1 MKGREKGR
9 ERGRLRFQWT
19 EHVDRGNEFFFSRR
33 DPEKYERN
41 IYINITVC
49 SFLRHV
55 LLLGS

>member
-33 DPEKYERN
+33 DLEN
-41 IYINITVC
+41 GIYINITVC
-49 SFLRHV
+49 SFLRRV

>member
-33 DPEKYERN
+33 DLEKYERN
-41 IYINITVC
+41 IYKYNCMLVP
-49 SFLRHV
+49 
-55 LLLGS
+55 